1 MKGWMIGI
9 VFLLMGLTG
18 CTSMNSS
25 FDCPNKA
32 GVRCK
37 SLDQIN
43 GMVNN
48 GQIRSHSVMTN
59 NVPVVSVDQPEFQPF
74 NGSMTGYSP
83 MRYRETVQRIWIAP
97 YEDTEG
103 NYHAESFVYAVM
115 KGGQWQGNPVKTVSS
130 F

>member
-1 MKGWMIGI
+1 
-9 VFLLMGLTG
+9 
-18 CTSMNSS
+18 MNSS

-43 GMVNN
+43 SMVNN
-48 GQIRSHSVMTN
+48 GQIRSHGVMTN
-59 NVPVVSVDQPEFQPF
+59 NVPVVSVTDHPEFQAF
-74 NGSMTGYSP
+74 KGSMKGYSLI
-83 MRYRETVQRIWIAP
+83 RYRETVQRIWIAP

-103 NYHAESFVYAVM
+103 NYHLESYMYAVM